1 VALRAWA
8 LVAFLSL
15 AAAQGYQVGGYGL
28 GGTATL
34 YLGLYGV
41 WPWEGGHLTL
51 SLAPY
56 LRLPGGEAGL
66 SVERLSLSLFEG
78 PWGLEV
84 GRFPLSLGV
93 GRLFPFALGE
103 PSPGLGE
110 VGVLGGGL
118 TWYGERGAVRAG
130 LAWKEGGFLEVR
142 LPPFRAYA
150 YSRGL
155 GLVAEALWEGVVLY
169 GEGRLASAQAQGLL
183 GATWRFEEAL
193 FTLEARY
200 PFALGLGVEAGL
212 EGLGVA
218 VRALYEGGLRVGLG
232 LLGEGWRGWVGFGP
246 GELSWGFAVSRDF

>member
-1 VALRAWA
+1 MALRAWA

-110 VGVLGGGL
+110 VGVVGGGL

-183 GATWRFEEAL
+183 GAAWRFEEAL

-218 VRALYEGGLRVGLG
+218 VQALYEGGLRVGLG
-232 LLGEGWRGWVGFGP
+232 LLGEGWRGWVGSGP
-246 GELSWGFAVSRDF
+246 GGLSWGFAVSGDF